1 MSHTQIVK
9 MLKGIIKNDAK
20 DISLMKLNEIIFHV
34 DGMIKETPDIDHRGY
49 FMADRKILLSDI
61 LMKLNF
67 IRMSKED
74 LEK

>member
-1 MSHTQIVK
+1 
-9 MLKGIIKNDAK
+9 MLRGIIKNDAK

-34 DGMIKETPDIDHRGY
+34 DGMIKETPDIDQKGR
-49 FMADRKILLSDI
+49 FMADRKILLSDL

-74 LEK
+74 LT

>member
-9 MLKGIIKNDAK
+9 MLRGIIKNDAK
-20 DISLMKLNEIIFHV
+20 DFSLKELNEIILNV
-34 DGMIKETPDIDHRGY
+34 DGMIKETPDIDHKGR
-49 FMADRKILLSDI
+49 FMADRKILLSDL

-74 LEK
+74 LKN

>member
-9 MLKGIIKNDAK
+9 TLRGIIKNDADNLTLK
-20 DISLMKLNEIIFHV
+20 QLNEIIYHV
-34 DGMIKETPDIDHRGY
+34 DGLIKETPDIDHRGY
-49 FMADRKILLSDI
+49 FMADRKILLSDL

-74 LEK
+74 LIK